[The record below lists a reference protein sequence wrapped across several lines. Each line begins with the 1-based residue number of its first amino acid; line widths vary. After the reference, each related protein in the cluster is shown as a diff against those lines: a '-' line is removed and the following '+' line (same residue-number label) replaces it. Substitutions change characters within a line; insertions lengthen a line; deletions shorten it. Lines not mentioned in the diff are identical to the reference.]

1 MPRPLRILV
10 TDGDN
15 RAALAITRSLGRQG
29 HRIVVGEKRLPSLA
43 QVSRYCAER
52 VAYPD
57 PARDGDGFVDTLV
70 RTVRERAI
78 DVVMP
83 VAEITTGLIVGHKS
97 AFEPYCRVP
106 FPDVEAFNRAANKV
120 EVIAL
125 AQELEIPT
133 PFSVVLAKSGDRPP
147 KGNNLRF
154 PVVVKAHRSRVSVDG
169 GWRSTSVAY
178 ATTATELD
186 AVLASKDP
194 AEYPVLL
201 QERIV
206 GPGMGVFL
214 CYDGGRPVAVF
225 SHKRLREKPPSGGV
239 SVLCESV
246 PVHPRAKAYATT
258 LLDHLKW
265 RGVAMVE
272 FKLDQADDTP
282 KLMEIN
288 GRFWGSL
295 QLAIDAGVDFP
306 GMLINIA
313 MGERVE
319 PVESYRIGV
328 KSRWLLGDLD
338 ALLMRLFKGAD
349 ALHLGPRHPGKVR
362 AVAEFLKFFQRD
374 MRYEMWSSQDMR
386 PSLHE
391 AVRWFTRHA

>member
-10 TDGDN
+10 TDGEN

-29 HRIVVGEKRLPSLA
+29 HRIVVGEKTQPSLA

-52 VAYPD
+52 VTYPD
-57 PARDGDGFVDTLV
+57 PTRDGPGFVDTLV
-70 RTVRERAI
+70 RTVRDRAI

-83 VAEITTGLIVGHKS
+83 VSEITTGLIVGHKS

-120 EVIAL
+120 EVITL
-125 AQELEIPT
+125 AQELGIPT
-133 PFSVVLAKSGDRPP
+133 PLSVVLAKSGDRPP
-147 KGNNLRF
+147 KGNKLRF
-154 PVVVKAHRSRVSVDG
+154 PVVVKPHRSRVSVDG

-194 AEYPVLL
+194 TEYPVLL

-214 CYDGGRPVAVF
+214 CYDNGRPVAVF

-246 PVHPRAKAYATT
+246 PVHPRAKTYATT

-306 GMLINIA
+306 GMLVHIA

-319 PVESYRIGV
+319 PVESYRVGV

-349 ALHLGPRHPGKVR
+349 ALHLGPGHPGKVR

-374 MRYEMWSSQDMR
+374 MRYEIWSSTDMR